1 MGFCSGCAFS
11 PRTLDA
17 PVDIQLYGCENTGWV
32 EGADV
37 QLWGILVRLFP
48 QQEKKKKKKC
58 QETDAIS
65 NQRTKRN
72 GGGS

>member
-48 QQEKKKKKKC
+48 QQ
-58 QETDAIS
+58 
-65 NQRTKRN
+65 
-72 GGGS
+72 